1 MDFATARRDS
11 LVRYLRRH
19 VSGEV
24 RFDSTSCALYATD
37 ASHYQIRPLGVVLP
51 KTIDDLAVT
60 VQIASE
66 LNVPITARGGGTS
79 LSGQSIGPG
88 IVIDCSKYLNA
99 VGEVDRSGRRVR
111 VQPGVV
117 LDHLNRA
124 LAPHGL
130 MFGPDVATASR
141 ATLGGMIGNN
151 SAGARSVVYK
161 QTVDHVRALT
171 AVLSDGTRTE
181 FAPLSELEHERK
193 LELRTREGE
202 AYRTAECV
210 VRECA
215 KEILARTPNIVRK
228 VSGYNLAALTGGAR
242 SLVPLLIG
250 SEGTLAVVAEAELA
264 LVPRPSH
271 RGLLVPQFTS
281 LGAALDALQL
291 CLELGPSAV
300 ELMDR
305 MLIDLA
311 RAQRSLKDTM
321 AAIRGRPE
329 ALFMVEFSSDDAAD
343 VSYRVH
349 ELQRRLS
356 GCAGLTASVPAL
368 DPATRD
374 PLWAL
379 RSSAVPLLYGMAGD
393 AKPVTFCEDAAVSP
407 ERLPEFAARFRE
419 IFHRHG
425 TDGAFYGH
433 ASVGCLHIRPV
444 LNIHETAG
452 IVAMRKI
459 MEEVTDLVLEFGG
472 SLSGEHGD
480 GLVRSEWNKK
490 MFGPVVYEAFRRVK
504 RGFDPGNVLNPGKI
518 VDAPAME
525 ENMRVP
531 PGRMPTTDPPT
542 VLDFSKQGGF
552 FRSVELCNGAGVCR
566 KTQGGTMCPS
576 YRATK
581 DEQDTTR
588 ARANALR
595 LVLVPPDNLPPGP
608 LPEGKGRGTP
618 SEQHPEPGGLGAGA
632 ELPLPEGRGPE
643 GRLSPPPPFREGI
656 GGRSSSRHSPIGQRW
671 VMDVMDLCLSC
682 KACKSE
688 CPSNVDLAKLKAE
701 FLHAYYAR
709 RARPLGH
716 LLVKHVHRLSPLAA
730 RFAGVNNWFARR
742 PFVRRVVEN
751 LAGIDRRRSLP
762 EWHRDHFRRWFSQ
775 TRNGKHKGKTVV
787 LLDDCFTT
795 YQEPH
800 IGRAAVT
807 VLERAG
813 YTVELAG
820 ICCGRA
826 MLSKG
831 FLTDAR
837 KLAREGIAK
846 LDHFASRGVPI
857 LGLEPSCI
865 LSLADEWPELVPGGA
880 AKRVAGAAEMADGW
894 LARQV
899 RDNGLVLD
907 VPALAGKALVHPHC
921 HQKALVGSKGTADAL
936 RLVAGLDTTVLDA
949 GCCGM
954 AGAFGYEKQHYDVSV
969 KIANLELVPAL
980 SDAPDAVV
988 IATGTSC
995 RHQIRDLTGRV
1006 ARHPLELLA
1015 GDAPDRGDQAPT
1027 SSAATPL

>member
-19 VSGEV
+19 VRGEV
-24 RFDSTSCALYATD
+24 RFDDTSRRLYATD
-37 ASHYQIRPLGVVLP
+37 ASHYQIQPLGVVLP
-51 KTIDDLAVT
+51 KTADDLTVT
-60 VQIASE
+60 VQIAAD

-99 VGEVDRSGRRVR
+99 VGEVDVTNRTVR

-124 LAPHGL
+124 VAKHGL

-151 SAGARSVVYK
+151 SAGARSVVYR
-161 QTVDHVRALT
+161 QTVDHVRALSV
-171 AVLSDGTRTE
+171 VLSDGTRAD
-181 FAPLSELEHERK
+181 FAPLSAAEYERK
-193 LELRTREGE
+193 LELRTREGD
-202 AYRTAECV
+202 AYRAADAA
-210 VRECA
+210 VRENA
-215 KEILARTPNIVRK
+215 AEIAARTPSIVRK
-228 VSGYNLAALTGGAR
+228 VSGYNLAGLLPPVRGEESGVRRKADGRHSSLLTPHP
-242 SLVPLLIG
+242 SLVPLLVG
-250 SEGTLAVVAEAELA
+250 SEGTLAVIAEAELA
-264 LVPRPSH
+264 LVPKPKY
-271 RGLLVPQFTS
+271 RGLLVPQFES
-281 LGAALDALQL
+281 LRAALDALQA

-311 RAQRSLKDTM
+311 RNQRSLKDTM
-321 AAIRGRPE
+321 AAVRGRPE
-329 ALFMVEFSSDDAAD
+329 ALLMVEFSSDDAAD

-349 ELQRRLS
+349 ELERRLA
-356 GCAGLTASVPAL
+356 GVAGLTASVPAIE
-368 DPATRD
+368 AGVRD

-379 RSSAVPLLYGMAGD
+379 RSSAVPLLYGMPGD
-393 AKPVTFCEDAAVSP
+393 AKPVTFCEDAAVAP
-407 ERLPEFAARFRE
+407 ERLPEFATRFRD
-419 IFHRHG
+419 IFRKHG

-444 LNIHETAG
+444 LNIHEEAG
-452 IVAMRKI
+452 LAAMRSI
-459 MEEVTDLVLEFGG
+459 MEDVTDLVLEFNG

-490 MFGPVVYEAFRRVK
+490 MFGPVVYEAFRQVK
-504 RGFDPGNVLNPGKI
+504 RGFDPGNVLNPGKV
-518 VDAPAME
+518 VDGPAME
-525 ENMRVP
+525 ANMRVP
-531 PGRMPTTDPPT
+531 PGKMPHTDPPT

-552 FRSVELCNGAGVCR
+552 FRSIELCNGAGVCR
-566 KTQGGTMCPS
+566 KTQGGAMCPS

-595 LVLVPPDNLPPGP
+595 LALTEDAPK
-608 LPEGKGRGTP
+608 GK
-618 SEQHPEPGGLGAGA
+618 
-632 ELPLPEGRGPE
+632 
-643 GRLSPPPPFREGI
+643 
-656 GGRSSSRHSPIGQRW
+656 HSPVAQRW
-671 VMDVMDLCLSC
+671 IADVMDLCLSC

-701 FLHAYYAR
+701 FLQAYYTR

-716 LLVKHVHRLSPLAA
+716 LLVKYVHRLSPLAS
-730 RFAGVNNWFARR
+730 RFAGLNNWLARR
-742 PFVRRVVEN
+742 KWVRGAMEG
-751 LAGIDRRRSLP
+751 LFGIDRRRSLP
-762 EWHRDHFRRWFSQ
+762 EWHRDHFRRWFLRGMRDEGRGMKERPQQDGSSVHPSSLIPHPS
-775 TRNGKHKGKTVV
+775 KVV

-795 YQEPH
+795 FQEPH
-800 IGRAAVT
+800 IGRAAVA

-813 YTVELAG
+813 YTVELAN

-837 KLAREGIAK
+837 ELARDGIAK
-846 LDHFASRGVPI
+846 LDRYASAGVPI

-865 LSLADEWPELVPGGA
+865 LSLADEWPELVPGPA
-880 AKRVAGAAEMADGW
+880 AKRVAAVAEMADGW

-899 RDNGLVLD
+899 RENGLQLD
-907 VPALAGKALVHPHC
+907 VPPLAGKALLHPHC
-921 HQKALVGSKGTADAL
+921 HQKALGAAKGTADAL
-936 RLVAGLDTTVLDA
+936 KLVRGLDVTVLDA

-954 AGAFGYEKQHYDVSV
+954 AGAFGYEKSHYDVSV
-969 KIANLELVPAL
+969 KIANLELVPAVT
-980 SDAPDAVV
+980 ANPAATVV
-988 IATGTSC
+988 ATGTSC
-995 RHQIRDLTGRV
+995 RHQIRDLTGRP
-1006 ARHPLELLA
+1006 ALHPLELLA
-1015 GDAPDRGDQAPT
+1015 GGG
-1027 SSAATPL
+1027 